1 MNHLLRD
8 LAPVNDAAWSQIDT
22 EATRSL
28 KHFLA
33 ARRIVDFAGPLG
45 WEHAAIDTGRV
56 IRLDAGPVDGVG
68 AAQRQVLALVELRSP
83 FSMARS
89 EIAAAES
96 GATDLELRPVITA
109 ARSAALAEDGVVFH
123 GYSAAGIAGIADAT
137 PHAAIATTDDYSQYP
152 EHVAKAVAVLRAADV
167 AGPYALV
174 LGSRGFTGVTESTER
189 GGYPVFEHL
198 RQILGGPVVWAPA
211 VDGAVV
217 LSQRG
222 GDFELTVGQDFSLGY
237 LAHDASSVDLYIEE
251 SLTFRI
257 NTPEAAVRLSD
268 NSAKSFSK
276 ALAADEGASVMNLP
290 ESRS

>member
-1 MNHLLRD
+1 LNHLLRD
-8 LAPVNDAAWSQIDT
+8 LAPVNDAAWSQIDA
-22 EATRSL
+22 EGARSL

-33 ARRIVDFAGPLG
+33 ARRLVDFAGPLG

-56 IRLDAGPVDGVG
+56 ITLDSGPRDDVG
-68 AAQRQVLALVELRSP
+68 AAQRQVLPLVELRSP

-89 EIAAAES
+89 EVAAAER
-96 GATDLELRPVITA
+96 GATDLELRPVITS
-109 ARSAALAEDGVVFH
+109 ARSAALAEDSVVFH
-123 GYSAAGIAGIADAT
+123 GFAAAGIAGIAEST
-137 PHAAIATTDDYSQYP
+137 PHAPIAIADDYSKYP

-167 AGPYALV
+167 TGPYALA
-174 LGSRGFTGVTESTER
+174 LGGRAFTGVTETTEH

-222 GDFELTVGQDFSLGY
+222 GDFELTIGQDFSIGY
-237 LAHDASSVDLYIEE
+237 LAHDANSIALYIEE

-257 NTPEAAVRLSD
+257 NTPEAAVKLSHKHV
-268 NSAKSFSK
+268 KSK
-276 ALAADEGASVMNLP
+276 
-290 ESRS
+290 